1 MRWRMPLRIL
11 LVEDDENIA
20 EAIAESLRLV
30 GIEVVVCETY
40 LAAAEA
46 LENLPFD
53 AVVSDG
59 QFPSGIAASTIGP
72 HGIPLLLKA
81 KAKGKA
87 IVLLTG
93 SDELVLDAKALG
105 IPALTKPASREQI
118 LEALD
123 RQTAEESFRTQ
134 WKRKGNGG

>member
-11 LVEDDENIA
+11 LVEDSPDIA
-20 EAIAESLRLV
+20 EAIADSLRLV
-30 GIEVVVCETY
+30 GIEVTVCGTY
-40 LAAAEA
+40 VDAAEA
-46 LENLPFD
+46 LENLPID
-53 AVVSDG
+53 AVASDG

-87 IVLLTG
+87 VLLLSG
-93 SDELVLDAKALG
+93 KDSLVEEAKSLG
-105 IPALTKPASREQI
+105 IPALTKPVSREQI

-123 RQTAEESFRTQ
+123 RQTAGESFKAQ
-134 WKRKGNGG
+134 SKRKGNGG